1 MTEVLEKKWTWQEFR
16 AMEFEDVEHSIYELI
31 NGMII
36 KRTSPSLAHQ
46 RVSRR
51 LTYLLEKFL
60 TEHQVGEFFTAPTD
74 VALDNYNGVV
84 PDLAF
89 VSVERSFI
97 LEREDYVDGVPDI
110 IFEIISPG
118 SVRRDRIDKKEL
130 YERFGVK
137 EYWLLDPANRV
148 VEIYSLKDNQYQL
161 HQFLEETG
169 STMSTVL
176 DGFVIEISELFQS

>member
-1 MTEVLEKKWTWQEFR
+1 MAEILEKKLSWQEFR
-16 AMEFEDVEHSIYELI
+16 NLEFDDAEHFIYELI
-31 NGMII
+31 NGMAI

-51 LTYLLEKFL
+51 LTFLLEKFL
-60 TEHQVGEFFTAPTD
+60 SDQPLGEFFTAPTD
-74 VALDNYNGVV
+74 IALDDYNGVV

-89 VSVERSFI
+89 VSSERSFI
-97 LEREDYVDGVPDI
+97 LEREDSVDGVPDL

-118 SVRRDRIDKKEL
+118 SVRRDRLDKKDL

-137 EYWLLDPANRV
+137 EYWLLDPGNKA
-148 VEIYSLKDNQYQL
+148 VEIYVLRDNAYTL

-169 STMSTVL
+169 IATSMVL
-176 DGFVIEISELFQS
+176 PGFECDISALFQV